1 MIGTAA
7 NYGPVDWAINPQS
20 TVQNPHWA
28 SQQEQK
34 TPSNFNCTQMAASD
48 WGNSSRQSATTGRG
62 RSRRAEAKEEEQLP
76 TASSLNLWRTPFVV
90 VSLTAQ

>member
-48 WGNSSRQSATTGRG
+48 WGNSSRQSATTRRGDTAVDRGRG
-62 RSRRAEAKEEEQLP
+62 RIQLP